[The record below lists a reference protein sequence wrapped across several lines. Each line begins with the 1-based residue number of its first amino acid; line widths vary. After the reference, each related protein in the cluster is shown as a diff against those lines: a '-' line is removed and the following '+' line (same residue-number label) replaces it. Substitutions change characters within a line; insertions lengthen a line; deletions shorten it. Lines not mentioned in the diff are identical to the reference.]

1 MANDRLALSALADR
15 LIYGDTVNFDADDAL
30 ELARLLPVPRGWAFL
45 RGPWPGLIFRGSVP
59 RRSGSGFAAG
69 VGNVSLPQ
77 DDISFDF
84 DSRGRRM
91 IRAGQWK
98 LFRYP
103 SAIGIEQV
111 MAGDGDE
118 GRAALLEFSKG
129 KPVQMLLMVQAELS
143 LGPISI
149 GFGRYKPWK
158 LPA

>member
-1 MANDRLALSALADR
+1 
-15 LIYGDTVNFDADDAL
+15 
-30 ELARLLPVPRGWAFL
+30 
-45 RGPWPGLIFRGSVP
+45 
-59 RRSGSGFAAG
+59 
-69 VGNVSLPQ
+69 VSLPQ
-77 DDISFDF
+77 EDISFDF

-111 MAGDGDE
+111 MSDESDE

-143 LGPISI
+143 IGPISI

-158 LPA
+158 LPVLGV